1 MGFKRIWHANN
12 ADLVHDII
20 CLANNPKGYIAMIIF
35 GVDDSGNHQ
44 LFDVED
50 YAENRKN
57 TQM

>member
-1 MGFKRIWHANN
+1 
-12 ADLVHDII
+12 
-20 CLANNPKGYIAMIIF
+20 MIIF